1 MKWDNTDLKVGI
13 LVLGA
18 IIVGVT
24 SFLWVGQR
32 LGRDIAP
39 LYTDVA
45 DVQGIGAES
54 PVFLNGFNVG
64 RVSEVRPVIGTDG
77 QLLFRLRMDLMWRLD
92 DEAPLPLHQG
102 LRARVV
108 PPALDIGRGS
118 IVLELPGRSGSPERS
133 GSHPERSE
141 GAAVPRARIALK
153 PGDVIPSVKEGG
165 TTNRMQLVV
174 DSVGRDLRLAIGS
187 VEKLVKSLET
197 TVASATTTMKNANSM
212 IASVNN
218 EVPTIM
224 TGVKRS
230 LASADSLMNTL
241 HTVTPAT
248 LATLDSVRALLGDSR
263 TAIARATE
271 FIDNNEPQ
279 LASTIANL
287 DQASAVL
294 SNLLEEV
301 SKRPIKA
308 ITGVR
313 PPARLANG
321 DVKQTGTPTTAK
333 ATAKP

>member
-13 LVLGA
+13 MVLGA
-18 IIVGVT
+18 IIVGVA

-64 RVSEVRPVIGTDG
+64 RVSEVRPLIGKDG
-77 QLLFRLRMDLMWRLD
+77 QLLFRLRMDIQWRLD
-92 DEAPLPLHQG
+92 EEAPLPLHQG

-118 IVLELPGRSGSPERS
+118 IVLEIPEQTTR
-133 GSHPERSE
+133 
-141 GAAVPRARIALK
+141 VALK
-153 PGDVIPSVKEGG
+153 PGDVVPSVKIGG

-174 DSVGRDLRLAIGS
+174 DSVGRDLRLAIAS
-187 VEKLVKSLET
+187 VETLVKSLEV
-197 TVASATTTMKNANSM
+197 TVASATKTMRSANDM
-212 IASVNN
+212 IASVNG
-218 EVPTIM
+218 EVPGIM
-224 TGVKRS
+224 SGVKKS

-248 LATLDSVRALLGDSR
+248 IATLDSVRALLGDSR

-271 FIDNNEPQ
+271 FLDNNQPQ
-279 LASTIANL
+279 ITSTLANL

-313 PPARLANG
+313 PPARAANG
-321 DVKQTGTPTTAK
+321 DVKQAGTASSTK
-333 ATAKP
+333 ATKP